1 MNRGLENLGKSLH
14 FAATM
19 GRLMLANTAA
29 ASEVVRAIL
38 AITEREGLE
47 GVTAD
52 VTYNQIVITY
62 RDVYGKP
69 HVWIEA
75 IPGRGFNFGSYTEL
89 ARLLDDYLVAR
100 SLTLDEALARVSEL
114 ENAAPRYGTWVIRLI
129 CGVAGALVAVIF
141 GAGWVA
147 AGVAFVAN
155 MLVHWVFTIL
165 GARRWPSFFLQIIAG
180 FTAALSAAVVVAIHP
195 TADGSQVVVAV
206 IMIMLA
212 GMTSTGAV
220 QDLLTGWYLTGTGR
234 LIEAFVNTTGL
245 IVGIQLGMRILELF
259 DVGLTVG
266 SDVAVAP
273 HPVWVM
279 LIAAALTACAFCIVA
294 GLQFSAMPAAAV
306 LTCGTWLSFYLLTQV
321 GFDAVWA
328 SGLAALVAGLIS
340 PVFGGLMRIPAANL
354 ASIAIILMFPGL
366 LIYRGLLS
374 WGADFNDGFQLL
386 LQALSTAMALAIGVM
401 FGQYVTSELAGIIT
415 RFRRLRTT
423 FLPHFLRPFR
433 EHREVAHMIDP
444 RKN

>member
-1 MNRGLENLGKSLH
+1 M
-14 FAATM
+14 
-19 GRLMLANTAA
+19 
-29 ASEVVRAIL
+29 
-38 AITEREGLE
+38 
-47 GVTAD
+47 TAD

-75 IPGRGFNFGSYTEL
+75 IPGRSFNFGSYTEL
-89 ARLLDDYLVAR
+89 ARLLEDYLVTR
-100 SLTLDEALARVSEL
+100 SLTLDEAIARVREL
-114 ENAAPRYGTWVIRLI
+114 EDAAPRYGTWAIRLI
-129 CGVAGALVAVIF
+129 CGVAGALVAIIF
-141 GAGWVA
+141 GAGLLA

-165 GARRWPSFFLQIIAG
+165 GSRRWPSFFLQIIAG
-180 FTAALSAAVVVAIHP
+180 FTAALSAAVVVAVHP

-245 IVGIQLGMRILELF
+245 IVGIQLGMRILELA
-259 DVGLTVG
+259 DVNLTVS

-294 GLQFSAMPAAAV
+294 GLRFSTMPAAAV
-306 LTCGTWLSFYLLTQV
+306 LTCGTWLTFYFFTQI
-321 GFDAVWA
+321 GFDSVWA
-328 SGLAALVAGLIS
+328 SGIAALVAGLIS

-366 LIYRGLLS
+366 LIYRGLLT
-374 WGADFNDGFQLL
+374 WGTDFSGGFQLL
-386 LQALSTAMALAIGVM
+386 LEALTTAMALAIGVM
-401 FGQYVTSELAGIIT
+401 FGQYVTSELAELLS
-415 RFRRLRTT
+415 RFRRLRST
-423 FLPHFLRPFR
+423 FIPHFLRPFR
-433 EHREVAHMIDP
+433 EKTDTQTMIHP
-444 RKN
+444 RKH

>member
-1 MNRGLENLGKSLH
+1 MTHAAENLGKSLH

-19 GRLMLANTAA
+19 SRLMLANTAA
-29 ASEVVRAIL
+29 ASEVVRAII
-38 AITEREGLE
+38 AITEHDGLQ
-47 GVTAD
+47 GVRAD

-75 IPGRGFNFGSYTEL
+75 IPGRDFNFGSYTEL

-100 SLTLDEALARVSEL
+100 TLTLDEALARVHAL
-114 ENAAPRYGTWVIRLI
+114 EHATPRYGTGVIRLI

-141 GAGWVA
+141 GAGWLA

-155 MLVHWVFTIL
+155 IVVHWVFTIL
-165 GARRWPSFFLQIIAG
+165 GARRWPSFFLQIISG
-180 FTAALSAAVVVAIHP
+180 FTAALSAAVVVAVHP

-234 LIEAFVNTTGL
+234 LIEAFVNTIGL
-245 IVGIQLGMRILELF
+245 IVGVQLGMRILALA
-259 DVGLTVG
+259 DIHLTVG
-266 SDVAVAP
+266 SDVDVAP

-279 LIAAALTACAFCIVA
+279 LIAATLTACSFCIVA
-294 GLQFSAMPAAAV
+294 GLRLQAMPAAAV
-306 LTCGTWLSFYLLTQV
+306 LTCGTWFSFYLLSQF
-321 GFDAVWA
+321 GADAVWA
-328 SGLAALVAGLIS
+328 SGVAALFAGLVS
-340 PVFGGLMRIPAANL
+340 PVLGGLMRIPAANL

-366 LIYRGLLS
+366 LLYRGLLS
-374 WGADFNDGFQLL
+374 WGTDINDGITLL

-401 FGQYVTSELAGIIT
+401 FGQYLTSEVAGFLT
-415 RFRRLRTT
+415 RARRHPST

-433 EHREVAHMIDP
+433 ARPEKELIRTCP
-444 RKN
+444 PL

>member
-1 MNRGLENLGKSLH
+1 MTHATENLGKSLH

-38 AITEREGLE
+38 AITEREGLQ

-75 IPGRGFNFGSYTEL
+75 IPGRDFNFGSYTEL
-89 ARLLDDYLVAR
+89 ARLLDDYLGTRA
-100 SLTLDEALARVSEL
+100 LPLDEALTRIHAL
-114 ENAAPRYGTWVIRLI
+114 DNAAPRYGTWIIRLI
-129 CGVAGALVAVIF
+129 CGVAGALVAIIF
-141 GAGWVA
+141 GAGWFA
-147 AGVAFVAN
+147 AAVAFAAN
-155 MLVHWVFTIL
+155 MIVHWVFTIL
-165 GARRWPSFFLQIIAG
+165 GSRRWPAFFLQIIAG
-180 FTAALSAAVVVAIHP
+180 FTAALSAAAVVTIHP

-220 QDLLTGWYLTGTGR
+220 QDLLTGWYLTGAGR
-234 LIEAFVNTTGL
+234 LIEAFVNTVGL
-245 IVGIQLGMRILELF
+245 IVGIQLGMRILALF
-259 DVGLTVG
+259 DVDLTVS
-266 SDVAVAP
+266 SDVTIAP
-273 HPVWVM
+273 HPLWVM

-294 GLQFSAMPAAAV
+294 GLRVTAMPAAAA
-306 LTCGTWLSFYLLTQV
+306 LTCGTWLTFYFFSAL

-328 SGLAALVAGLIS
+328 SGIAALFAGVVS
-340 PVFGGLMRIPAANL
+340 PIFGGLMRIPAANL

-374 WGADFNDGFQLL
+374 GGVDVNDGFQLL
-386 LQALSTAMALAIGVM
+386 LEALSTAMSLAIGVM
-401 FGQYVTSELAGIIT
+401 FGQYITSEMAEVLS
-415 RFRRLRTT
+415 RFRRLRST
-423 FLPHFLRPFR
+423 FIPHFLRPFR
-433 EHREVAHMIDP
+433 GRNDTQTMIHL

>member
-1 MNRGLENLGKSLH
+1 M
-14 FAATM
+14 
-19 GRLMLANTAA
+19 
-29 ASEVVRAIL
+29 
-38 AITEREGLE
+38 
-47 GVTAD
+47 TAD

-75 IPGRGFNFGSYTEL
+75 IPGRSFNFGSYTEL
-89 ARLLDDYLVAR
+89 ARLLEDYLVTR
-100 SLTLDEALARVSEL
+100 SLTLDEAIARVREL
-114 ENAAPRYGTWVIRLI
+114 EDAAPRYGTWAIRLI
-129 CGVAGALVAVIF
+129 CGVAGALVAIIF
-141 GAGWVA
+141 GAGLLA

-165 GARRWPSFFLQIIAG
+165 GSRRWPSFFLQIIAG
-180 FTAALSAAVVVAIHP
+180 FTAALSAAVVVAVHP

-245 IVGIQLGMRILELF
+245 IVGIQLGMRILELA
-259 DVGLTVG
+259 DVNLTVS

-294 GLQFSAMPAAAV
+294 SLRFSAMPAAAV
-306 LTCGTWLSFYLLTQV
+306 LTCGTWLTFYFFTQI
-321 GFDAVWA
+321 GFDSVWA
-328 SGLAALVAGLIS
+328 SGIAALVAGLIS

-366 LIYRGLLS
+366 LIYRGLLT
-374 WGADFNDGFQLL
+374 WGTDFSGGFQLL
-386 LQALSTAMALAIGVM
+386 LEALTTAMALAIGVM
-401 FGQYVTSELAGIIT
+401 FGQYVTSELAELLS
-415 RFRRLRTT
+415 RFRRLRST
-423 FLPHFLRPFR
+423 FIPDFLRPFR
-433 EHREVAHMIDP
+433 EKTDTQTMIHP
-444 RKN
+444 RKH